1 MPGVRYGPD
10 ISDDAAYIMNRIV
23 SLQDIEADLK
33 KAGRKLSKRD
43 AALLK
48 RNTDFAK
55 KAFGLKDSDIK
66 ARRFGDM
73 ATLAQYSRDGI
84 NLSRR
89 KRGANGKWIY
99 DKSKRAKFARKDG
112 IIQKRSVRQEHDER
126 GSNPARTFIRTGKL
140 TKAEKE
146 LSNKTG
152 GATYLGYTAPKQFR
166 EARKRFYDRVGKKG
180 PISYGTSR
188 ARRIRNEDDLDR
200 LNIARNAQGRSLRP
214 RLVTSRP
221 GGRRKA
227 AAPTKAQAKRTRQIQ
242 MAGRGKGKMSTA
254 KKVTKAK
261 RPRR

>member
-73 ATLAQYSRDGI
+73 GTLAQYSREGI

-99 DKSKRAKFARKDG
+99 EKSKRAKFARKG
-112 IIQKRSVRQEHDER
+112 GTIQKRTIKEEHDIR
-126 GSNPARTFIRTGKL
+126 GSVPSRTTVSARDKSRIGKQA
-140 TKAEKE
+140 TKV
-146 LSNKTG
+146 G
-152 GATYLGYTAPKQFR
+152 GGTYLGFTAPKQFR

-180 PISYGTSR
+180 PISYGTSK
-188 ARRIRNEDDLDR
+188 ARRVRNEDDLDR

-242 MAGRGKGKMSTA
+242 TAGRGRGKMSTA